1 VRNDLTSGLRSG
13 VNGTPTFFINGIRDV
28 GGYDYGSLLRHPTRI
43 DAGALSDEVERRSN
57 YASIPPADLADISAT
72 TREELVG
79 DDDALGAKVT
89 VGSVVGC
96 VVAVGM
102 AFQLAVHD
110 FSPLPVA
117 IISVLCGFVVGG
129 ITRVVLHRRVSQG
142 HVRGLDKLSE
152 AKGLLNLSGKLMA
165 VMAANPA
172 NRRLVDD
179 R

>member
-1 VRNDLTSGLRSG
+1 L
-13 VNGTPTFFINGIRDV
+13 
-28 GGYDYGSLLRHPTRI
+28 
-43 DAGALSDEVERRSN
+43 ADEVERRSN

-102 AFQLAVHD
+102 AFLLAVHD

-129 ITRVVLHRRVSQG
+129 ITRAVLHRRVN

-165 VMAANPA
+165 VMTVNPA